1 MINNHS
7 KNNHNNKN
15 SQINKNNI
23 PGRPAKSNV
32 AAHNEHSV
40 DTRELALE
48 MLIEINE
55 RGAFSHIV
63 LRSVLDKYQYLS
75 KQDRAFMTRL
85 VDGTIE
91 YMLQLDYIIDSFS
104 KTKVRK
110 MKPFIRNLLRM
121 SVYQIKYMDAV
132 PDSAVCNEAVK
143 LAKRH
148 KFAQLSG
155 FVNGVLRNIARNIDS
170 VQFDTLSIRYSM
182 PQWIVDRFVAAY
194 GEKKAEE
201 IFKAFHNKSTISI
214 RTNLT
219 RCTPDELR
227 ATLEAEGVTVTA
239 VDELNYAFVISG
251 FDYLNGLQSF
261 RDGLF
266 YVQDISSM
274 LVAEAASPK
283 KGDYIID
290 MCAAP
295 GGKSIHAADKMGDYG
310 NVDARDVSQYKA
322 DLIKENIHRT
332 GVINVDAKV
341 QDATVYDPDSE
352 QAADIVIADVPCSGY
367 GVIGKK
373 PEIKYRATPQKQE
386 EIVMLQRMILDKAAK
401 YVKPDGTLIFS
412 TCTIA
417 REENEENVLWFLKNY
432 PFRLESLDPYIP
444 EELHCKSTKLG
455 YLQLLPGI
463 HKTDGFF
470 IARFRRK

>member
-32 AAHNEHSV
+32 VAHNEHSV

-104 KTKVRK
+104 KTKVKK

-227 ATLEAEGVTVTA
+227 AMLESEGVTVTA

-274 LVAEAASPK
+274 LVAQTAAPK
-283 KGDYIID
+283 KGDYVID
-290 MCAAP
+290 VCAAP
-295 GGKSIHAADKMGDYG
+295 GGKSTHIAELLQGSGH
-310 NVDARDVSQYKA
+310 VFARDLTDNKV
-322 DLIKENIHRT
+322 DMIEENIDRH
-332 GVINVDAKV
+332 GLNNMSAEVW
-341 QDATVYDPDSE
+341 DATVFDADS
-352 QAADIVIADVPCSGY
+352 AGKADILICDLPCSGL
-367 GVIGKK
+367 GVLGRKK
-373 PEIKYRATPQKQE
+373 DIRYKMTPESVDE
-386 EIVMLQRMILDKAAK
+386 LVVLQRQILDTVHT
-401 YVKPDGTLIFS
+401 YVKPNGVLVYS
-412 TCTIA
+412 TCTIDEA
-417 REENEENVLWFLKNY
+417 ENEDNVRWFIEKH
-432 PFRLESLDPYIP
+432 PEFELD
-444 EELHCKSTKLG
+444 KSFAEGTGMK
-455 YLQLLPGI
+455 QILPGE
-463 HKTDGFF
+463 HGSDGFF
-470 IARFRRK
+470 IARFIKSKL

>member
-1 MINNHS
+1 MTSNKNINNHS

-15 SQINKNNI
+15 SRANKNNI
-23 PGRPAKSNV
+23 PA
-32 AAHNEHSV
+32 HSV

-63 LRSVLDKYQYLS
+63 LRSVLDKYQYLP

-104 KTKVRK
+104 KTKVKK

-170 VQFDTLSIRYSM
+170 VELDTLSIRYSM
-182 PQWIVDRFVAAY
+182 PQWIVDRFVATY
-194 GEKKAEE
+194 GSEKAEE
-201 IFKAFHNKSTISI
+201 IFKAFHSKSAISI

-227 ATLEAEGVTVTA
+227 TMLEAEGVTVTP

-274 LVAEAASPK
+274 LVAQTAAPK
-283 KGDYIID
+283 KGDYVID
-290 MCAAP
+290 VCAAP
-295 GGKSIHAADKMGDYG
+295 GGKSTHIAEILQGSGH
-310 NVDARDVSQYKA
+310 VLARDLTDTKVGM
-322 DLIKENIHRT
+322 IEENIERH
-332 GVINVDAKV
+332 GLSNMSAEVW
-341 QDATVYDPDSE
+341 DATVPDTGSVGK
-352 QAADIVIADVPCSGY
+352 ADILICDLPCSGL
-367 GVIGKK
+367 GVLGRKK
-373 PEIKYRATPQKQE
+373 DIRYKMTPESVDELVALQKQ
-386 EIVMLQRMILDKAAK
+386 ILDTVHT
-401 YVKPDGTLIFS
+401 YVKPDGVLVYS
-412 TCTIA
+412 TCTID
-417 REENEENVLWFLKNY
+417 ESENEGNVRWFLEKH
-432 PFRLESLDPYIP
+432 PEFELD
-444 EELHCKSTKLG
+444 KSFADGAGMK
-455 YLQLLPGI
+455 QMLPGE
-463 HKTDGFF
+463 HGSDGFF
-470 IARFRRK
+470 IARFIKGKS